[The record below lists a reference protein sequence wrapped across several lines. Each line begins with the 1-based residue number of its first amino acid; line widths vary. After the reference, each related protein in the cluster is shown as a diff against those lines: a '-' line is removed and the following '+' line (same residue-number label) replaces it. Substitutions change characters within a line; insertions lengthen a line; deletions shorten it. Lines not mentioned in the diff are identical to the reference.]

1 MNRTL
6 LGSSE
11 MSLGTDNQYFRT
23 QSLTQKEVMSGSE
36 VSTHPTENVKKI
48 KRFFSQ
54 IKNIEN
60 FTFLKIIKFTT
71 FSKGK
76 LLFSKL
82 LFTALTH
89 IVRFSTRPVNIQWV
103 QIMGF
108 GRIGPKQQ
116 ISSSSNSLPV
126 RSQKS
131 TKVSKTIYSSSSFDC
146 AGQIARSATLN
157 NNFSLV
163 Q

>member
-1 MNRTL
+1 
-6 LGSSE
+6 
-11 MSLGTDNQYFRT
+11 MSLGTDNQYFRA

-36 VSTHPTENVKKI
+36 VSTHPTENVQKI
-48 KRFFSQ
+48 KRFFSRT
-54 IKNIEN
+54 KNIEI

-103 QIMGF
+103 ETMGF
-108 GRIGPKQQ
+108 GRIDPK
-116 ISSSSNSLPV
+116 
-126 RSQKS
+126 
-131 TKVSKTIYSSSSFDC
+131 
-146 AGQIARSATLN
+146 
-157 NNFSLV
+157 
-163 Q
+163 

>member
-11 MSLGTDNQYFRT
+11 MSFGTDNQYFRHICRP
-23 QSLTQKEVMSGSE
+23 QKEVMSGSE
-36 VSTHPTENVKKI
+36 VSTHPTESVQKI
-48 KRFFSQ
+48 KTFFSQ
-54 IKNIEN
+54 IKIIGK

-82 LFTALTH
+82 LFIALTYR
-89 IVRFSTRPVNIQWV
+89 VRFSTRPGNIQWV
-103 QIMGF
+103 QTMGF

>member
-6 LGSSE
+6 PGISE
-11 MSLGTDNQYFRT
+11 MSLGQEKQYFRFK
-23 QSLTQKEVMSGSE
+23 SRPQKEVMSGSE
-36 VSTHPTENVKKI
+36 VSTHPTENVQKI

-54 IKNIEN
+54 TKNIEK

-82 LFTALTH
+82 LFTTLTH
-89 IVRFSTRPVNIQWV
+89 RVRFSTRPVNIQWV

-146 AGQIARSATLN
+146 TGQIARSATLS

>member
-11 MSLGTDNQYFRT
+11 MSLGTDNQYFRPT
-23 QSLTQKEVMSGSE
+23 CRTQKEVMSGSE
-36 VSTHPTENVKKI
+36 VSTHPTENVQKI

-54 IKNIEN
+54 IKNIEK

-82 LFTALTH
+82 LFTTLTH
-89 IVRFSTRPVNIQWV
+89 RVRFSTRPVNIQWV

-131 TKVSKTIYSSSSFDC
+131 TKVSKTTYSLSSFDC